1 MSEVANVVVSV
12 KPEYARA
19 IAAGKKTVELRR
31 RFPNVQPGA
40 WLILYA
46 TLPMGVIVGKALI
59 EAVEHEAPSDIWA
72 RHGGAAQVSKG
83 FFDQYYAGRTQ
94 GVAVRLGA
102 FIQFGPLSMA
112 EVRAVLPDFRPP
124 QSYRYLGSEVLKQL
138 EHQDAPPT
146 ASSSAV

>member
-19 IAAGKKTVELRR
+19 IASGAKTVELRR

-59 EAVEHEAPSDIWA
+59 EAVEHEAPAEIWE

-94 GVAVRLGA
+94 GVAVKLGT
-102 FIQFGPLSMA
+102 FVEFGPLSMT

-124 QSYRYLGSEVLKQL
+124 QSYRYVGSEVLRQL
-138 EHQDAPPT
+138 ELQEGQQMGGGGA
-146 ASSSAV
+146 A